1 MLSLVFGIN
10 TNQEQFPPEI
20 SEIASSIKNEF
31 GIDVDGKKVITE
43 FCNLLEK
50 KIKNT
55 RGKLIIK
62 EERMKI
68 Q

>member
-50 KIKNT
+50 KI
-55 RGKLIIK
+55 RGTLF
-62 EERMKI
+62 
-68 Q
+68 